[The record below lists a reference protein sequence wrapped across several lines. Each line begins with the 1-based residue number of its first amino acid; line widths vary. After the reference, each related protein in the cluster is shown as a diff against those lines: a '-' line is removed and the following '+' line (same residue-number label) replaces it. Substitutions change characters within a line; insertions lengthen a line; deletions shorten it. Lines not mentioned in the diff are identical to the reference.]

1 MARPRPPTT
10 PWSTMTPPRCRRWVA
25 GRRGGPEWLG
35 PRLTRLTVVMVP
47 VTSADCDGGA
57 SPAPH
62 GKPRVEAVDASQAVP
77 PGRARVVNR
86 LVRWIG
92 FIVVGVGAF
101 YVLALSA
108 TFFGLPWWR
117 FDLRVV
123 TRLDNGGS
131 LGWLPVAVG
140 LAWSP
145 FVVRNPEKWRW
156 SLRLVALGYAGTAL
170 AGALC
175 WLTLTGTI
183 EKPGCAGGVR
193 AAHRGSRAPVGFR
206 GTRRGAQRRRA
217 GEPSPGL
224 SLDGCHL
231 LHPRRR
237 TARRVGAPG
246 HPLPVAHC
254 VSSHAGPRQLPRVHP
269 FSTGQCPTSPL
280 VDRPHRGY

>member
-1 MARPRPPTT
+1 M
-10 PWSTMTPPRCRRWVA
+10 V
-25 GRRGGPEWLG
+25 
-35 PRLTRLTVVMVP
+35 TVVTVP

-62 GKPRVEAVDASQAVP
+62 GKPRVEANIASQAVP
-77 PGRARVVNR
+77 PGRSRVVNR

-117 FDLRVV
+117 FDLRVI

-145 FVVRNPEKWRW
+145 FVVRDPEKWRW
-156 SLRLVALGYAGTAL
+156 PLRLVAVGYAGTAL

-183 EKPGCAGGVR
+183 EKPYAWAEFAQLTAG
-193 AAHRGSRAPVGFR
+193 AAPLWVPQHSPWRSASSRG
-206 GTRRGAQRRRA
+206 
-217 GEPSPGL
+217 
-224 SLDGCHL
+224 
-231 LHPRRR
+231 
-237 TARRVGAPG
+237 
-246 HPLPVAHC
+246 
-254 VSSHAGPRQLPRVHP
+254 
-269 FSTGQCPTSPL
+269 
-280 VDRPHRGY
+280 